1 MHKIEA
7 SSSLLSLFRKEPIMK
22 RVMTLVA
29 LALLCAVIA
38 VPTVAAKTHKVNS
51 ADGVPIVYAVEGKG
65 SPALVFIH
73 CWSCDMSFW
82 KDQVPYFAKKYQV
95 VTLDLAGHGESG
107 TTRKDYTME
116 SFAQDVAAVVKA
128 AGLKKVILIGHSMGG
143 PVALEAAKLMPDK
156 VIGIIGVDTYQ
167 NFGQKRSQLQ
177 TIQFLA
183 SLKTNFKGT
192 TQQFVRTMFPKTADT
207 TLAAKVASKM
217 ASGNPDVG
225 YSAMKSLMTYDAA
238 PTASALKMPIRSVN
252 SDLFPTNVEAD
263 QKIAPSFKVTIM
275 PGTGHFLFLE
285 NPQKFNEL
293 LAQTID
299 EIVKKK

>member
-1 MHKIEA
+1 MSKVA
-7 SSSLLSLFRKEPIMK
+7 SAIVTSNRRESDMCRAMI
-22 RVMTLVA
+22 LVA
-29 LALLCAVIA
+29 VVLLCASLAAPAI
-38 VPTVAAKTHKVNS
+38 AAKIDKVNS
-51 ADGVPIVYAVEGKG
+51 ADGVPIAYAVEGKG

-95 VTLDLAGHGESG
+95 VTLDLGGHGQSG
-107 TTRKDYTME
+107 TARKDYTIE

-128 AGLKKVILIGHSMGG
+128 AGLKKVILVGHSMGG

-156 VIGIIGVDTYQ
+156 VIGVIGIDTYQ
-167 NFGQKRSQLQ
+167 NLGQKRAPLQ
-177 TIQFLA
+177 MMTVLA
-183 SLKTNFKGT
+183 GLKTNFKGT
-192 TQQFVRTMFPKTADT
+192 VPPFVRGMFPKTADT
-207 TLAAKVASKM
+207 TLIARVASKM
-217 ASGNPDVG
+217 ASGNPEVG
-225 YSAMKSLMTYDAA
+225 YSAMKNLMTYEAA

-263 QKIAPSFKVTIM
+263 QKIAPSYKVTIM

-293 LAQTID
+293 LAQTI
-299 EIVKKK
+299 EGILKQK